1 MQNEK
6 SEQELRNVILFY
18 LNLYEVVKDSSKIT
32 KELQNKIQL
41 KRLFKIFSQQ
51 VPVENLK
58 KSEMYFIIKY
68 FSEHMYN
75 KDIKSKPVEYFTEF
89 EITKFEDL
97 EDIDNTKRVNNRLV
111 LTGVKEV
118 IPDKQWVLA
127 CTDNH
132 EIANHFYDGFVTY
145 NFKTQRDTEKVELF
159 GQTVEK
165 ARFFKESIKDM
176 VKLMK
181 DGDYKP
187 TAMSYN
193 ILATGQEA
201 YEYDAETE
209 TLTIDN
215 SEIDI
220 IDGAN
225 RSQACVILHEN
236 HEEATQIMQLNVFHY
251 DEPEARSYIKQEA
264 MKNEIKKE
272 ILKAY
277 DSTSIYNTIA
287 REIGDMGSSGTNFMY
302 NHVGS
307 DYTSVEKLY
316 KYCTYSTLMDAIKSS
331 YKLDKRDTIT
341 KRKVKNYLVLFL
353 NEVISICNKQFEN
366 VKESRKS
373 TFVTYNNMFYGYIAL
388 SKELEGQEGW
398 EDKLLDI
405 FSNVDFSL
413 ENNFFKNLNV
423 GKEIIIK
430 RQIKE
435 LETYF
440 KNLAPTPEI
449 VESEGEIDGE

>member
-18 LNLYEVVKDSSKIT
+18 LNLYEVIKDSSKAT
-32 KELQNKIQL
+32 NELQNKIQL
-41 KRLFKIFSQQ
+41 KRLLKIFSQQ
-51 VPVENLK
+51 VPIENLK

-75 KDIKSKPVEYFTEF
+75 KEIKSKPIEYFTEI
-89 EITKFEDL
+89 EIAKFEDL
-97 EDIDNTKRVNNRLV
+97 EDIDNTKRINNRLV

-127 CTDNH
+127 HTDNH

-201 YEYDAETE
+201 YEYDGKTE

-225 RSQACVILHEN
+225 RSQACVVLHEN
-236 HEEATQIMQLNVFHY
+236 NEEVTQIMQLNIFHY
-251 DEPEARSYIKQEA
+251 DELEARSYIKQEA

-272 ILKAY
+272 VLKAY

-302 NHVGS
+302 SHVGS
-307 DYTSVEKLY
+307 DYMSVEKLY
-316 KYCTYSTLMDAIKSS
+316 KYCTYGTLMDAIKFS
-331 YKLDKRDTIT
+331 YKLDKRDTMA
-341 KRKVKNYLVLFL
+341 KRRVKNYLVSFL
-353 NEVISICNKQFEN
+353 NEIISIYRRDFDN
-366 VKESRKS
+366 VKESRKAN
-373 TFVTYNNMFYGYIAL
+373 FITYNNMFYGYIAL
-388 SKELEGQEGW
+388 SKVLEGQENW
-398 EDKLLDI
+398 EDRLAEIL
-405 FSNVDFSL
+405 SNIDFSIYDKFL
-413 ENNFFKNLNV
+413 INLNV

-435 LETYF
+435 LENYF
-440 KNLAPTPEI
+440 KNLASATI
-449 VESEGEIDGE
+449 ESEGETDGE

>member
-18 LNLYEVVKDSSKIT
+18 LNLYEVIKDSSKAT
-32 KELQNKIQL
+32 NALQNKIQL
-41 KRLFKIFSQQ
+41 KRLLRIFSQQ

-58 KSEMYFIIKY
+58 KVEMYFIIKY
-68 FSEHMYN
+68 FFENMYN
-75 KDIKSKPVEYFTEF
+75 KDIKSKPIEYFTEI
-89 EITKFEDL
+89 EIAQYEEL
-97 EDIDNTKRVNNRLV
+97 ENVDNTKRVNNRLV

-118 IPDKQWVLA
+118 IRDKQWVMA
-127 CTDNH
+127 RTDNH
-132 EIANHFYDGFVTY
+132 EIANNFYDGFVTY
-145 NFKTQRDTEKVELF
+145 NFKTQRDTEKIELF

-187 TAMSYN
+187 TALSYN
-193 ILATGQEA
+193 ILANGNEA

-225 RSQACVILHEN
+225 RSQACVVLHEN
-236 HEEATQIMQLNVFHY
+236 FEDATQIMQLNIFHY
-251 DEPEARSYIKQEA
+251 DELEALAYIKQEA
-264 MKNEIKKE
+264 MKNEMKKG

-277 DSTSIYNTIA
+277 DSTNIYNTIA
-287 REIGDMGSSGTNFMY
+287 REIGDTGSSGTNFMY
-302 NHVGS
+302 NHVDS
-307 DYTSVEKLY
+307 DYVSVEKLY
-316 KYCTYSTLMDAIKSS
+316 RYCTYGTLMDAIKSN

-341 KRKVKNYLVLFL
+341 KRRVKSYLVLFL

-366 VKESRKS
+366 VKESRQNS
-373 TFVTYNNMFYGYIAL
+373 FVTYNNMFYGYIAL
-388 SKELEGQEGW
+388 SKALEGQEDW
-398 EDKLLDI
+398 EEKLLNI
-405 FSNVDFSL
+405 FSNIDFSL
-413 ENNFFKNLNV
+413 DNKFFKNLNV
-423 GKEIIIK
+423 GKEVIIK

-435 LETYF
+435 LENYF
-440 KNLAPTPEI
+440 KNLAPVIT
-449 VESEGEIDGE
+449 ESEGETDEE